1 MYYISNSEFSFAFSE
16 LRDIKNPSGKYP
28 PVSPW
33 KGTADGE
40 RTGAGGIGSRPWG
53 RIMQILFLVCRIPR
67 TIGRK
72 GRFRGRPPA
81 SPAARRSAVTPAS
94 FRVHVVPRPPSS
106 GCMPFRGRPPAGL
119 SFFIYNRGMLVSK
132 NRLRPRVPGQVP
144 ASAIFFIEYTS
155 YLCAFR

>member
-28 PVSPW
+28 LASPFP
-33 KGTADGE
+33 GTAGGE

-81 SPAARRSAVTPAS
+81 SPAARRSAAALRPG
-94 FRVHVVPRPPSS
+94 FRFSYR
-106 GCMPFRGRPPAGL
+106 
-119 SFFIYNRGMLVSK
+119 IRGMLVSK